1 MIDLEKIYQNLLKN
15 DMSSMMCFKHPS
27 LDLIFFP
34 HPKCASSTYRN
45 FFTLSR
51 WTQIDINNI
60 NWQQDKVFAHIKEP
74 LTRHRKG
81 IVEGICNYFPEV
93 KEMFLTDLGA
103 KFLTNITI
111 VEAHSYTIEKWF
123 GQKHAA
129 MVDWIPIDT
138 SLNHTQLTV
147 DYLEQQGVEID
158 PAMKTLLLSNPKI
171 NESTADEVKLYNM
184 LMSYETPGEILRY
197 LDFDRCLYGQVLS
210 LYNVEP
216 EYYRSRVDQLKA
228 TGLGELDAQ
237 AQADQEVETG
247 EFLNWFKDDQKD
259 KFC

>member
-1 MIDLEKIYQNLLKN
+1 MIDLKKIHQNLLKN
-15 DMSSMMCFKHPS
+15 AMSMGCFKHPTK
-27 LDLIFFP
+27 DLIFFP
-34 HPKCASSTYRN
+34 HPKCASSTYKS
-45 FFTLSR
+45 FFALLK
-51 WTQIDINNI
+51 WTQIDINDI
-60 NWQQDKVFAHIKEP
+60 NWQQDQVFAHIKEP

-93 KEMFLTDLGA
+93 KEMFQTDLGA

-111 VEAHSYTIEKWF
+111 VEPHSYTIEKWF

-129 MVDWIPIDT
+129 MVNWIPIDT
-138 SLNHTQLTV
+138 DLSHTQLTV
-147 DYLEQQGVEID
+147 DYLEQQGVDID
-158 PAMKTLLLSNPKI
+158 PAMKAYLSSNPRI
-171 NESTADEVKLYNM
+171 NKSTDDEIKLYNV

-197 LDFDRCLYGQVLS
+197 LDFDMCLYAQVLE

-216 EYYRSRVDQLKA
+216 KHYRSRVDQLKA
-228 TGLGELDAQ
+228 TGLSELQAQ

-247 EFLNWFKDDQKD
+247 EFLNWFKDKQKD